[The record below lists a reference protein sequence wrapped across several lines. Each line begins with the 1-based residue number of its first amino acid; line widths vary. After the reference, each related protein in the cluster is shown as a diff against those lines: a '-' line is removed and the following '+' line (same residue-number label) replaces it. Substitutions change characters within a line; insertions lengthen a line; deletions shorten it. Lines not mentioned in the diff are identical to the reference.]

1 MGRAHKHKT
10 GGQAVENRELSWL
23 RFNRRVQE
31 EADDPANPLLERAK
45 FLAIVTSNLDEF
57 LQVRYHG
64 LYAAARADAKRMA
77 QGDIAAGRLY
87 RRVNKEI
94 LRQNNRQYQLFEGI
108 RSELYLKGV
117 KLYPTF
123 SMNEEQLR
131 REKELFEKE
140 IRPYLKVEPLL
151 GSRPRQKQLYLCVKL
166 QKSRRKEDRFRLVP
180 LPSALPRLMDLSTDT
195 ATQCLIR
202 VEEIVRHH
210 VQRLFAR
217 EQVEHAAV
225 MRVIR
230 NCATRIISG

>member
-64 LYAAARADAKRMA
+64 LYAAARAGAKRMA

-94 LRQNNRQYQLFEGI
+94 LRQNNRQYQLFEA
-108 RSELYLKGV
+108 SAANC
-117 KLYPTF
+117 T
-123 SMNEEQLR
+123 
-131 REKELFEKE
+131 
-140 IRPYLKVEPLL
+140 
-151 GSRPRQKQLYLCVKL
+151 SRASSSIPP
-166 QKSRRKEDRFRLVP
+166 FP
-180 LPSALPRLMDLSTDT
+180 
-195 ATQCLIR
+195 
-202 VEEIVRHH
+202 
-210 VQRLFAR
+210 
-217 EQVEHAAV
+217 
-225 MRVIR
+225 
-230 NCATRIISG
+230 